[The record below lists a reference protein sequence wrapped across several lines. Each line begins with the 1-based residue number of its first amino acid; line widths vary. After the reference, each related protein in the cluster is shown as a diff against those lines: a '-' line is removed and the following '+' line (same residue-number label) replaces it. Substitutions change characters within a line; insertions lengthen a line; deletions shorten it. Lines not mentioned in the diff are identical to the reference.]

1 MAELT
6 EKSLI
11 ELASLVRRGAESPVT
26 ILEAHL
32 ARIHALNPSLRAI
45 VTLNPNAREQALAAE
60 NALTANE
67 PLGPLHGVPIT
78 VKDTIETAG
87 LRTSAGSR
95 LLKRN
100 VPEKDAPVVARLKAA
115 GAIILGKTNTSEL
128 ATAYDAEN
136 PLFGR
141 TNNPY
146 DLTRTPG
153 GSSGGEA
160 AAISACL
167 SPAGLGSDLAGS
179 IRIPAHFCGIVGLK
193 PTSGAVDNAGQWP
206 RAVGPLGLSAMLGPL
221 ARRVADVYLL
231 WEILNL
237 RRRYG
242 SRSYAAPAAFLTG
255 QAQRLAGR
263 KFAWYADD
271 GQVPV
276 LPEVH
281 AAVAKAA
288 QELEKAGLNGTN
300 VVPAGVTHGPHL
312 WAALL
317 ADAVGTQISEL
328 YTPQLDQAG
337 PAIQALLRAHRKRSV
352 PDWSSFMTAWAER
365 DAQRAKLLAFL
376 EEHLFIVA
384 PVGAVAACS
393 HGAHRVT
400 VNGQEMS
407 LFRAFGAAQT
417 FNVYGLPAV
426 TVRVGETPEGL
437 PVGVQIVGRPHAEH
451 EIMAAATILETALG
465 GWVKPQLAAQL

>member
-11 ELASLVRRGAESPVT
+11 ELASLIRRGAESPIT

-32 ARIHALNPSLRAI
+32 ERIHTLNPALRAI
-45 VTLNPNAREQALAAE
+45 VTLNPQAREQALAAE
-60 NALTANE
+60 NALSANE
-67 PLGPLHGVPIT
+67 PLGPLHGVPLT

-87 LRTSAGSR
+87 LRTAAGSR
-95 LLKRN
+95 LFKRN
-100 VPEKDAPVVARLKAA
+100 VPEKDAPAIARLKAA

-128 ATAYDAEN
+128 ASSYDAEN

-146 DLTRTPG
+146 NLTRSPG

-160 AAISACL
+160 AAIAACL

-193 PTSGAVDNAGQWP
+193 PTSGTIDNAGHCP
-206 RAVGPLGLSAMLGPL
+206 RAVGPLGLGVMLGPM

-237 RRRYG
+237 RRRHA
-242 SRSYAAPAAFLTG
+242 SRSYAAPAAFLMS
-255 QAQRLAGR
+255 QAQRLDGR
-263 KFAWYADD
+263 KFAWYVED

-276 LPEVH
+276 
-281 AAVAKAA
+281 AAEIKTAVENAA
-288 QELEKAGLNGTN
+288 QALEKSGLQGTN
-300 VVPAGVTHGPHL
+300 VVPAGVTHGAHL
-312 WAALL
+312 WAALF
-317 ADAVGTQISEL
+317 ADAVGTQIDET
-328 YTPQLDQAG
+328 YAAQPDQAG
-337 PAIQALLRAHRKRSV
+337 PAIQALLRAHRKR
-352 PDWSSFMTAWAER
+352 PAPEWSGFMTTWAER
-365 DAQRAKLLAFL
+365 DTQRAKILAFL
-376 EEHLFIVA
+376 EEYAFIVA
-384 PVGAVAACS
+384 PVGAVAACP
-393 HGAHRVT
+393 HGSHRVT
-400 VNGQEMS
+400 VSGQDMS
-407 LFRAFGAAQT
+407 LFRAFGAAQA

-426 TVRVGETPEGL
+426 TVRVGQTPDGL

-451 EIMAAATILETALG
+451 EIMAAAVLLETAWG
-465 GWVKPQLAAQL
+465 GWKQPDLPANL